1 MPYNPELANR
11 IRAHLTGTPG
21 LDEKKM
27 FGGIGW
33 TIGGHMA
40 TGAHNDG
47 RLMVRSSPEDFPG
60 FITEPGAA
68 GMVHGGRIATG
79 WVLVDAPQVAE
90 DAELHRWVD
99 RGRAY
104 ARSLPPKG

>member
-1 MPYNPELANR
+1 MPYSPELAAR
-11 IRAHLTGTPG
+11 IRARMAGTPS
-21 LDEKKM
+21 LEERKM

-33 TIGGHMA
+33 SIGGHIA
-40 TGAHNDG
+40 TGAHSDG
-47 RLMVRSSPEDFPG
+47 RLMVRCSAADFPG

-79 WVLVDAPQVAE
+79 WVLIDATQVAE

-104 ARSLPPKG
+104 AGSLPPKG